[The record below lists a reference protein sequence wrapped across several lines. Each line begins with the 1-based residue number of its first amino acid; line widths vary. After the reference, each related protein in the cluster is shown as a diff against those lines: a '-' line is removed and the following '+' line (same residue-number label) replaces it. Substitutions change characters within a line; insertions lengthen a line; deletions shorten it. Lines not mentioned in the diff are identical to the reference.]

1 MTPAPPPTAEAAS
14 SPGAPWSRPSVVV
27 LGVVLMVGMWLGWLS
42 RDAALTVY
50 GDDTTYL
57 TLSYEIATGQYRDS
71 FLVGAPPHAQ
81 YPPGMPLWL
90 LLVRVLAGPSLDAV
104 LAGNLLLVALTA
116 LLVADGVRRV
126 ATPWLGVTVAAMIL
140 FNAPLF
146 VLVAELRS
154 EIPFLALAA
163 LALWWSLK
171 DSERTAPG
179 ALTWLALAAALAAF
193 LTRSAGLALF
203 PAVFGAMLLRRRW
216 QALIAGG
223 TMTLAVVVAWFSY
236 TRWAAA
242 QTVGHSYATDL
253 AAGVSSASAPLLIEH
268 LAANAKMYILHLAN
282 AQFSIPDLPEQPLDN
297 LLVGLFL
304 AVPAAIGAWQVRKRW
319 PALGLFLLGSV
330 AILLA
335 FSWPIRRLFTPLIP
349 WVAAAMLLGWSGL
362 AAAAGVRRPHRVAV
376 GLGLVLASL
385 GLIHR
390 AQAAVREQGCRDSPP
405 FVDPACYEVQYRSY
419 ASAVQYIRDSL
430 PNTAVIAAVRPAFVH
445 LSTDRLTMPIDLFER
460 SAFEGLVAPQGPT
473 THILLSKLYRL
484 ERRLGEGRLRDVCG
498 SLALL
503 KRYPAG
509 TLLFEVRPSPTADLN
524 ACDALDRYVQDRSD
538 SLQTIP

>member
-1 MTPAPPPTAEAAS
+1 MIPAPPQTAEAAS
-14 SPGAPWSRPSVVV
+14 TPEGWSRASVVA

-90 LLVRVLAGPSLDAV
+90 LLVRALAGPSLDAV

-126 ATPWLGVTVAAMIL
+126 ATPWLGVTVAALIM

-154 EIPFLALAA
+154 EVPFLALAA

-171 DSERTAPG
+171 DGERSTPG
-179 ALTWLALAAALAAF
+179 AVTWLALAAALAAF
-193 LTRSAGLALF
+193 LTRSAGLALL

-216 QALIAGG
+216 SALIAGG
-223 TMTLAVVVAWFSY
+223 TMTLAVVAAWFGY

-242 QTVGHSYATDL
+242 QTIGHSYATDL
-253 AAGVSSASAPLLIEH
+253 AAGVEPESAALLLEH
-268 LAANAKMYILHLAN
+268 LLGNAKPYFLNLAN
-282 AQFSIPDLPEQPLDN
+282 AQFSIPDLPDQPLDN
-297 LLVGLFL
+297 LLSGLFL
-304 AVPAAIGAWQVRKRW
+304 AVPAAIGVWQVRKRW

-330 AILLA
+330 AILLV

-362 AAAAGVRRPHRVAV
+362 AAAAGVRRPHRVAA
-376 GLGLVLASL
+376 GLGLILASL

-430 PNTAVIAAVRPAFVH
+430 PKTAVIAAVRPAFVH

-460 SAFEGLVAPQGPT
+460 SAFEGLVVPQGPT

-484 ERRLGEGRLRDVCG
+484 ERRLAEGRLSDGCR
-498 SLALL
+498 SLVLL

-509 TLLFEVRPSPTADLN
+509 TLLFEVRPAPTPDAN
-524 ACDALDRYVQDRSD
+524 ACDALGSYVEDRSD
-538 SLQTIP
+538 SLETIP